1 MKRIF
6 IGGITVIALC
16 LCGYNSLQSTK
27 CVDNDVQEVKTEV
40 EVEVSEDKVEDVEY
54 SKTDYNCDTKEKQ
67 GFLTGVAI
75 ALECSNGQIAYMG
88 NDEELLNYFKDGI
101 QYANDNYGSL
111 VALSEDC
118 IIAIEDINDLSLGQ
132 LETAKA
138 YDRGVKYIY
147 APSGS
152 YVAGIVEEAKAR
164 ELNGTVVSEDL
175 YDYGSYENGNV
186 VLFDSDDIFGV
197 SSLSDDTVTKL
208 METYDSINFK

>member
-16 LCGYNSLQSTK
+16 LCGYNSLQSIK

-40 EVEVSEDKVEDVEY
+40 EVEVLEDKVEDVEY
-54 SKTDYNCDTKEKQ
+54 FKTTYNCDTKEKQ

-88 NDEELLNYFKDGI
+88 NDEELLQYYINGI
-101 QYANDNYGSL
+101 EYANNSFGTSVELGDNIVS
-111 VALSEDC
+111 
-118 IIAIEDINDLSLGQ
+118 IENVEDLSLGQ
-132 LETAKA
+132 FESAKL

-152 YVAGIVEEAKAR
+152 YVAGIVEEAKTR
-164 ELNGTVVSEDL
+164 ELNGTVVSEDW
-175 YDYGSYENGNV
+175 YDYGVYENGNV
-186 VLFDSDDIFGV
+186 VLCNSNDVLGV
-197 SSLSDDTVTKL
+197 SSLSDDTVSKC
-208 METYDSINFK
+208 MEV

>member
-6 IGGITVIALC
+6 VGGITVIALC

-40 EVEVSEDKVEDVEY
+40 ENVEY

-88 NDEELLNYFKDGI
+88 NDEELLQYYKNGI
-101 QYANDNYGSL
+101 EYANNNYGTSVEL
-111 VALSEDC
+111 MEDN
-118 IIAIEDINDLSLGQ
+118 IVSIENVEDLALGQ
-132 LETAKA
+132 FESAKL
-138 YDRGVKYIY
+138 YDKGVKCIY

-152 YVAGIVEEAKAR
+152 FVSGEMEEGKAR
-164 ELNGTVVSEDL
+164 GFNGAVVSDDL

-186 VLFDSDDIFGV
+186 VMFNSNDIFGV
-197 SSLSDDTVTKL
+197 NSITDDTVAKL
-208 METYDSINFK
+208 METYDSIDFK

>member
-88 NDEELLNYFKDGI
+88 NDEELLQYYINGI
-101 QYANDNYGSL
+101 EYANNNYGTSVEL
-111 VALSEDC
+111 MEDN
-118 IIAIEDINDLSLGQ
+118 IVSIENVEDLALGQ
-132 LETAKA
+132 FESAKL
-138 YDRGVKYIY
+138 YDKGVKCIY
-147 APSGS
+147 APGGSFVSG
-152 YVAGIVEEAKAR
+152 VLAEGKAR
-164 ELNGTVVSEDL
+164 GLNGVIVSDDS

-186 VLFDSDDIFGV
+186 VMFDSDDIFGENSV
-197 SSLSDDTVTKL
+197 SDDTVAKL
-208 METYDSINFK
+208 METYDSVDFK

>member
-40 EVEVSEDKVEDVEY
+40 EVEVSEDKVKDVEY
-54 SKTDYNCDTKEKQ
+54 SKSNYNCDTKEKQ

-88 NDEELLNYFKDGI
+88 NDEELLQYYINGI
-101 QYANDNYGSL
+101 EYANNNYGTSVEL
-111 VALSEDC
+111 MEDN
-118 IIAIEDINDLSLGQ
+118 IVSIENVEDLALGQ
-132 LETAKA
+132 FESAKL
-138 YDRGVKYIY
+138 YDKGVKCIY

-152 YVAGIVEEAKAR
+152 FVSGAMEEGKAR
-164 ELNGTVVSEDL
+164 GLNGAVVSDDL

-186 VLFDSDDIFGV
+186 VMFNSNDIFGEN
-197 SSLSDDTVTKL
+197 SLSDDTVSKL
-208 METYDSINFK
+208 METYDSIDFK

>member
-40 EVEVSEDKVEDVEY
+40 EDEVSEDKVEDVEY

-88 NDEELLNYFKDGI
+88 NDEELLQYYINGI
-101 QYANDNYGSL
+101 EYANSSFGTS
-111 VALSEDC
+111 
-118 IIAIEDINDLSLGQ
+118 
-132 LETAKA
+132 
-138 YDRGVKYIY
+138 
-147 APSGS
+147 
-152 YVAGIVEEAKAR
+152 VE
-164 ELNGTVVSEDL
+164 
-175 YDYGSYENGNV
+175 
-186 VLFDSDDIFGV
+186 
-197 SSLSDDTVTKL
+197 L
-208 METYDSINFK
+208 MEDNIVSI